1 MNLNRTEI
9 LNEASRLINGERDEI
24 YGTPL
29 VNHQRIALLWQVVLG
44 TEISPAEVA
53 ICMALVKV
61 ARLVQTPDH
70 EDSFIDATA
79 YMAIAGEVAAKG

>member
-1 MNLNRTEI
+1 MNRSEI
-9 LNEASRLINGERDEI
+9 LAQAEKYINGEKDEV

-29 VNHQRIALLWQVVLG
+29 INHKRIALLWQVVLG

-61 ARLVQTPDH
+61 SRLVQTPDH
-70 EDSFIDATA
+70 EDSYIDAAA
-79 YMAIAGEVAAKG
+79 YMAIAGEVASSE

>member
-1 MNLNRTEI
+1 MINRSEI
-9 LNEASRLINGERDEI
+9 LKQAEKYINGEKDEV
-24 YGTPL
+24 YGAPL
-29 VNHQRIALLWQVVLG
+29 INHKRIALLWQVVLG

-70 EDSFIDATA
+70 EDSYIDAAA
-79 YMAIAGEVAAKG
+79 YMAIAGEVASSE

>member
-1 MNLNRTEI
+1 MNRTEI
-9 LNEASRLINGERDEI
+9 LNEASRLIEGERDDI

-29 VNHQRIALLWQVVLG
+29 TNHKRIALLWQVVLG

-61 ARLVQTPDH
+61 ARLVNTPDH
-70 EDSFIDATA
+70 QDSFIDAAA
-79 YMAIAGEVAAKG
+79 YMAIAGEIAGAK

>member
-1 MNLNRTEI
+1 MNRTEI
-9 LNEASRLINGERDEI
+9 LNAAGDLINGERDNI
-24 YGTPL
+24 YGDPL
-29 VNHQRIALLWQVVLG
+29 DNHKRIASLWQVVLG

-70 EDSFIDATA
+70 EDSYIDLCGYA
-79 YMAIAGEVAAKG
+79 AIAGEVARKK